1 MIYAMIFKI
10 QPQKVAEIN
19 KAMMRMM
26 GLDQVEKAILLTN
39 PIQRLP
45 GCMADSKEFGIR
57 NVSTSLPVSRLHSSC
72 YYCSRVLI
80 SLLFWGGESN
90 EMKVWVLFLRFKLA

>member
-10 QPQKVAEIN
+10 QPQKVAEIS
-19 KAMMRMM
+19 KAVMRMM

-45 GCMADSKEFGIR
+45 GCTVDSKEFGIR
-57 NVSTSLPVSRLHSSC
+57 NVSTSFPVSRLHSSC

-90 EMKVWVLFLRFKLA
+90 EVKVWVLFLRFKLA